1 MIKEFLKEHPYLRL
15 NIKYIKDIWVT
26 NGLYESCWRI
36 QLCDGTTVM
45 FEHFILDTAIENL
58 NVDFETAIMTPII
71 SWYEQQ
77 MEEKK

>member
-1 MIKEFLKEHPYLRL
+1 MIKEFLKEHPFFRL
-15 NIKYIKDIWVT
+15 EIVYIDGFWE
-26 NGLYESCWRI
+26 NGWHIRLYDDRTRNTMYE
-36 QLCDGTTVM
+36 TTVS
-45 FEHFILDTAIENL
+45 DTEIENL

>member
-1 MIKEFLKEHPYLRL
+1 MIKEFLKEHPFFRL
-15 NIKYIKDIWVT
+15 EIVYIDGFWE
-26 NGLYESCWRI
+26 NGWQIRLYDDRTRI
-36 QLCDGTTVM
+36 ML
-45 FEHFILDTAIENL
+45 FSHKILATAIENL

>member
-15 NIKYIKDIWVT
+15 DIKHI
-26 NGLYESCWRI
+26 NGVWEDCWQIR
-36 QLCDGTTVM
+36 LHDDRTHNTT
-45 FEHFILDTAIENL
+45 FGIIILDTTIENL

-71 SWYEQQ
+71 SLYEQQ